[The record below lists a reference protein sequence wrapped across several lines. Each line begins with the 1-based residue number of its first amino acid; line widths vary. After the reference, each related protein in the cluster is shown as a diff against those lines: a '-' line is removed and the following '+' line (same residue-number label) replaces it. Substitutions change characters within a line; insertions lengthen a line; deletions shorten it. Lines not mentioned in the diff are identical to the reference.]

1 MCVRLN
7 VSRGAPDDCKREQ
20 ACGRP
25 DALRLRVCGMVFIA
39 RRCFA
44 RLACDLGVPA
54 GRSAK
59 SIRLIAPPDPLVPSI
74 WTLPITV
81 RVRALAGATAL
92 FGDSAVI
99 CIVVSVG
106 RAPPRP
112 VEATCGYGQS
122 CAAA

>member
-1 MCVRLN
+1 MCVRLV

-59 SIRLIAPPDPLVPSI
+59 SIRLIAPPDRLVPSI
-74 WTLPITV
+74 WTLPITASS
-81 RVRALAGATAL
+81 RDECFCRFGTAL
-92 FGDSAVI
+92 LYQRTGFAHL
-99 CIVVSVG
+99 
-106 RAPPRP
+106 
-112 VEATCGYGQS
+112 
-122 CAAA
+122 